1 MFAANSR
8 LCYHIAEM
16 KLFKLIPP
24 GDGRKGEKR
33 PHGRRLCRLDTKKH
47 PSRKIRSGCPEVSRR
62 MNYFITSPRFL

>member
-33 PHGRRLCRLDTKKH
+33 PHGRRLCRLDTKKT
-47 PSRKIRSGCPEVSRR
+47 PVPENPERVS
-62 MNYFITSPRFL
+62 